1 MMVRRLSR
9 RNTGVGNL
17 GLILTIFIMTKR
29 EILEFLEPVGM
40 DEDVYLANSEVFY
53 DGWWLNNIS
62 GAITVCGN
70 NEGEPFNNLPVLVY
84 TDRVMVKSKYL
95 CKEGQELLSEVYDDN
110 DLFEVEYY
118 GSGENR

>member
-1 MMVRRLSR
+1 
-9 RNTGVGNL
+9 
-17 GLILTIFIMTKR
+17 MTKR

-40 DEDVYLANSEVFY
+40 DEDVYLANSEVFS
-53 DGWWLNNIS
+53 DGWWLSNIS

-95 CKEGQELLSEVYDDN
+95 CKEGQGLLSEVYDDN
-110 DLFEVEYY
+110 DLLVDEVEYY
-118 GSGENR
+118 GSSEDR